1 MSSDIKQ
8 KLSLVRCASTPAPSD
23 KISYVV
29 EQDKKGHPLLRFPPY
44 NSAQHS
50 LKNIVETALRYSQKT
65 CEPVMLRL
73 DIPVSNNTLYKIER
87 TVDAKNPPS
96 PGSLEKNIQDWIS
109 LVGTVAQE
117 IEKMMENVKTRLQEA
132 NQKRRKEPRLP
143 EAVVTACKALHEMG
157 REDVATSLKN
167 FTKTILKERINFH
180 ALRSNLYLE
189 TELGEFATRLV
200 QKPDIIF
207 LDYTVPGDAK
217 KEEYPE
223 TTDPKIL
230 VIKKPFRTVSANRYN
245 AGINSLRNKWFGD
258 TRSSYNTGESTIRGL
273 NFLFNTILEAHDRH
287 VLKGAG
293 NNISVLFPEG
303 NAEP

>member
-8 KLSLVRCASTPAPSD
+8 KLSLVRCASTPAPSN

-157 REDVATSLKN
+157 REDVAEALKT
-167 FTKTILKERINFH
+167 FMKKVMEERVKFH
-180 ALRSNLYLE
+180 LFKNNPYFEA
-189 TELGEFATRLV
+189 ELGEFAERFV
-200 QKPDIIF
+200 REPDMIC
-207 LDYTVPGDAK
+207 LDYTVPDSTR
-217 KEEYPE
+217 EEKYPE
-223 TTDPKIL
+223 TTDTKIK
-230 VIKKPFRTVSANRYN
+230 IIQKPFRMVSANRYN
-245 AGINSLRNKWFGD
+245 AGINSLREKWLGD
-258 TRSSYNTGESTIRGL
+258 AKSSYNIGGKTVLDI
-273 NFLFNTILEAHDRH
+273 NKLFNAVLEAHDRH
-287 VLKGAG
+287 ARRSTGAHVISLPLKNPA
-293 NNISVLFPEG
+293 L
-303 NAEP
+303 